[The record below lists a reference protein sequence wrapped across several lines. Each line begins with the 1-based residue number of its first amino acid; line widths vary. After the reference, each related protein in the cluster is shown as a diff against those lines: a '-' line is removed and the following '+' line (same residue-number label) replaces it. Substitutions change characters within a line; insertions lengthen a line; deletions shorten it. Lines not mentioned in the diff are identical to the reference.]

1 MGITEELHELRDRG
15 LSAVAA
21 TDDLASLDAVRVEFL
36 GKKGSLTAILR
47 GLGALS
53 ARGAARRRQGVQRS
67 SAVARIGV

>member
-15 LSAVAA
+15 LAAVAA
-21 TDDLASLDAVRVEFL
+21 TDNLASLEAVRVEFL

-53 ARGAARRRQGVQRS
+53 AEERPR
-67 SAVARIGV
+67 